1 MSIIR
6 EVGRLPL
13 GVVMKGIGG
22 FYYIKSSFH
31 GIIECK
37 ARGIFR
43 KDDII
48 PLPGDKVSFSIIDT
62 NKNTGL
68 IEEILP
74 RSSELVRPAV
84 ANVTQLVVVV
94 AVKSPQ
100 PDFLLLDKML
110 ITASLKNIKPIILF
124 NKIDRSSGQDIERIK
139 KVYENTGYDL
149 FFLCAKS
156 HEGFDD
162 LMGILKENI
171 TVFAGQSGVGK
182 STILNRLAG
191 AAVMETGEVS
201 DKIERGRHTTRHAEL
216 LELSNGG
223 LVVDT
228 PGFSSFEL
236 TGVELNDLELHYPE
250 FINHLGRCRFN
261 GCSHI
266 NEPDCVVKEA
276 VENGDIDN
284 ERYERFVH
292 FYSLLK
298 KQKDQ
303 RYRK

>member
-1 MSIIR
+1 
-6 EVGRLPL
+6 LPL
-13 GVVMKGIGG
+13 GIVMKGIGG
-22 FYYIKSSFH
+22 FYYIKSSSH

-48 PLPGDKVSFSIIDT
+48 PLPGDKVSFSIVDT
-62 NKNTGL
+62 DKNTGI

-74 RSSELVRPAV
+74 RTSELVRPAV

-94 AVKSPQ
+94 AVRSPQ

-124 NKIDRSSGQDIERIK
+124 NKIDQGTKQDIERIK
-139 KVYENTGYDL
+139 KVYENTGYNM

-156 HEGFDD
+156 QEGFND
-162 LMGILKENI
+162 LMEILMDNI

-191 AAVMETGEVS
+191 SVVMETGAVS

-216 LELSNGG
+216 FELSNGG

-236 TGVELNDLELHYPE
+236 TGIELCDLEVHYPE
-250 FINHLGRCRFN
+250 FLNHLGGCRFN

-276 VENGDIDN
+276 VQNGYIDS

>member
-1 MSIIR
+1 M
-6 EVGRLPL
+6 PL

-22 FYYIKSSFH
+22 FYYIKSPYH
-31 GIIECK
+31 GIVECK

-43 KDDII
+43 KDDIT
-48 PLPGDKVSFSIIDT
+48 PLPGDKVSFSIVDT
-62 NKNTGL
+62 DKNTGL

-74 RSSELVRPAV
+74 RTSELVRPAV

-94 AVKSPQ
+94 AIKSPQ

-110 ITASLKNIKPIILF
+110 ITASIKDIKPVILI
-124 NKIDRSSGQDIERIK
+124 NKIDKSTEEDVEKVK
-139 KVYENTGYDL
+139 KVYGNTGYKM
-149 FFLCAKS
+149 FFLSAKT
-156 HEGFDD
+156 HEGFDE
-162 LMGILKENI
+162 LMDILKDKI

-191 AAVMETGEVS
+191 SVLMETGEVS

-216 LELSNGG
+216 FELPNGG

-236 TGVELNDLELHYPE
+236 AGVELNDLELHYPE
-250 FINHLGRCRFN
+250 FESHLGRCRFN

-276 VENGDIDN
+276 VVNGDIDN

-292 FYSLLK
+292 FYCMLK

>member
-1 MSIIR
+1 M
-6 EVGRLPL
+6 PL

-22 FYYIKSSFH
+22 FYYIKSSPH
-31 GIIECK
+31 GIVECK

-48 PLPGDKVSFSIIDT
+48 PLPGDRVSFSIVDAD
-62 NKNTGL
+62 KNTGI

-74 RSSELVRPAV
+74 RTSELVRPAV
-84 ANVTQLVVVV
+84 ANVTQLVIVV
-94 AVKSPQ
+94 AVRSPQ
-100 PDFLLLDKML
+100 PDFLLLDKLL
-110 ITASLKNIKPIILF
+110 ITASIKKIKPVILF
-124 NKIDRSSGQDIERIK
+124 NKIDQGTEQDIKRIK
-139 KVYENTGYDL
+139 KVYENTGYKM

-156 HEGFDD
+156 REGFDD
-162 LMGILKENI
+162 LMEILADNI

-182 STILNRLAG
+182 STILNLLAG
-191 AAVMETGEVS
+191 AVVMETGAVS

-216 LELSNGG
+216 FELSNGG

-236 TGVELNDLELHYPE
+236 TGLELGDLEFHYPE
-250 FINHLGRCRFN
+250 FLDHLGRCRFN

-276 VENGDIDN
+276 VQNGYIN
-284 ERYERFVH
+284 SERYERFVH

>member
-1 MSIIR
+1 M
-6 EVGRLPL
+6 PL

-22 FYYIKSSFH
+22 FYYIKSPSY
-31 GIIECK
+31 GIVECK

-48 PLPGDKVSFSIIDT
+48 PLPGDKVSFSIVDT
-62 NKNTGL
+62 DKNTGL

-74 RSSELVRPAV
+74 RTSELVRPAV

-94 AVKSPQ
+94 AIKSPQ

-110 ITASLKNIKPIILF
+110 ITASIKDIKPVILI
-124 NKIDRSSGQDIERIK
+124 NKIDKSTEEDVEKVK
-139 KVYENTGYDL
+139 KAYENTGYKM
-149 FFLCAKS
+149 FFLSAKT
-156 HEGFDD
+156 HEGFDE
-162 LMGILKENI
+162 LMDILKDKI

-191 AAVMETGEVS
+191 SVLMETGEVS

-216 LELSNGG
+216 FDLPNGG

-236 TGVELNDLELHYPE
+236 AGVELNDLELHYPE
-250 FINHLGRCRFN
+250 FENHLGRCRFN

-276 VENGDIDN
+276 VVNGDIDN

-292 FYSLLK
+292 FYCMLK

>member
-1 MSIIR
+1 
-6 EVGRLPL
+6 
-13 GVVMKGIGG
+13 MKGIGG
-22 FYYIKSSFH
+22 FYYIKSPSYSTV
-31 GIIECK
+31 ECK

-48 PLPGDKVSFSIIDT
+48 PLPGDKVSFSIVDT
-62 NKNTGL
+62 DKNTGL

-74 RSSELVRPAV
+74 RTSELIRPAV
-84 ANVTQLVVVV
+84 ANVTQLVIVV
-94 AVKSPQ
+94 AIKSPQ

-110 ITASLKNIKPIILF
+110 ITASLKGIKPVILI
-124 NKIDRSSGQDIERIK
+124 NKIDQGSGRDVERIK
-139 KVYENTGYDL
+139 KIYDNTGYKM
-149 FFLCAKS
+149 FFLCAKT
-156 HEGFDD
+156 HEGFNE
-162 LMGILKENI
+162 LMEILKDKI

-191 AAVMETGEVS
+191 SAVMETGEVS
-201 DKIERGRHTTRHAEL
+201 DRIERGRHTTRHAEL
-216 LELSNGG
+216 FELPNGG

-236 TGVELNDLELHYPE
+236 AGVELSDLELHYPE
-250 FINHLGRCRFN
+250 FENHLGRCRFN

-276 VENGDIDN
+276 VQNGDIDS

-292 FYSLLK
+292 FYCLLK